1 MSSTTNKMQRL
12 MALHGALVL
21 FIGFIAGGMIAAV
34 YTGSVA
40 GSTQGWTLAHMEG
53 VTNSLVLFAIAGVL
67 PSVVSSITIQSW
79 IAWPLIV
86 MAYCNTVFGWMR
98 AVAGAEGYVFNDSLA
113 NNVMTAAGMLG
124 VPLGVIALGLLI
136 RATWRAA

>member
-1 MSSTTNKMQRL
+1 MSTTTNKMQRL
-12 MALHGALVL
+12 MALHGAMVL

-34 YTGSVA
+34 YTGAAA
-40 GSTQGWTLAHMEG
+40 GSTAAWTLAHMEG

-113 NNVMTAAGMLG
+113 NNVMTGAGMLG
-124 VPLGVIALGLLI
+124 VPLGLIALFLLI